1 MQLEERKNIE
11 ETMDELDEDE
21 YLSEEDEEEI
31 NLENKNKYHSYE
43 INVIKKYNVYFYL
56 DFNINKK
63 YVLPINTDNFKF

>member
-31 NLENKNKYHSYE
+31 NLENKNK
-43 INVIKKYNVYFYL
+43 
-56 DFNINKK
+56 
-63 YVLPINTDNFKF
+63 

>member
-11 ETMDELDEDE
+11 ETMEELDEDE

-43 INVIKKYNVYFYL
+43 INVIKMYL
-56 DFNINKK
+56 FQMKK
-63 YVLPINTDNFKF
+63 WVMIFTR